1 MPELSLSL
9 YLHLHHSVVGVLYTL
24 QGFLN
29 SWKQVNDLLFADQ
42 DLTVGKSQHG
52 ADVNIQHCGSLKYQ
66 MSRERLKRISPRVLD
81 SYLRCVYRS
90 LRTLSWFWTVWM
102 MAFTISELSL
112 LTSGSGAEREDK
124 INCWSHTLHS
134 FPPKIQIHLLKWCHD
149 SISWTFLT
157 FTFHL
162 QLLVELNR
170 LFFTAMKSI
179 SHILRVLTSRQHNT
193 CQ

>member
-42 DLTVGKSQHG
+42 DLAVGKSQHG

-66 MSRERLKRISPRVLD
+66 MSRERLKGISPRVLD

-124 INCWSHTLHS
+124 SNYWSHTSQLSSKKSNTFVKVMSWQNILNVSYFYISSSVACRAQSPFLHCNEINKS
-134 FPPKIQIHLLKWCHD
+134 HFKSSNLPP
-149 SISWTFLT
+149 T
-157 FTFHL
+157 
-162 QLLVELNR
+162 
-170 LFFTAMKSI
+170 
-179 SHILRVLTSRQHNT
+179 
-193 CQ
+193 